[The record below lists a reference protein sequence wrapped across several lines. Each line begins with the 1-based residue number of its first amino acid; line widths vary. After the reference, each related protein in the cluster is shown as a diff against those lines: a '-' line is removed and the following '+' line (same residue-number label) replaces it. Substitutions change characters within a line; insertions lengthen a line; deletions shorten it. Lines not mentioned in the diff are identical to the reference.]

1 MSNEIATSEA
11 QSGTA
16 TPAVVT
22 PPVTEEVTSGAPP
35 QEGTSAT
42 PDSEAQRLKKSQE
55 TRDRIEELAARAKA
69 GTEYGEY
76 WRQRFEE
83 SQRQPQQTPSAPV
96 QAEQPEPE
104 PSEDD
109 FEDPKQYAKAYAAW
123 VRKET
128 TKEVQRAVKEAQTT
142 AQKTAKDEMA
152 KAAEETRLRNLG
164 DTFGLRQQQ
173 FAEKNPDYEVAVKN
187 PALTFFNGQFL
198 EALMASEK
206 GPDIAYYIAKSPK
219 EVARLAGQTI
229 PQRLASLGRIEAELS
244 RPPPPPKVTAAPA
257 PPTPI
262 GGGAGGE
269 VDPSKLSTAEWIA
282 HRTAELR
289 AKRSGNTR

>member
-1 MSNEIATSEA
+1 MSNEI
-11 QSGTA
+11 G
-16 TPAVVT
+16 VT
-22 PPVTEEVTSGAPP
+22 PPQEGTAPPAAEASPAPDQVTSGAPP

-55 TRDRIEELAARAKA
+55 TRERIEELAARAKA

-76 WRQRFEE
+76 WRSRFEE
-83 SQRQPQQTPSAPV
+83 SQRQTSQQPTAAPV
-96 QAEQPEPE
+96 QAEQPDPE
-104 PSEDD
+104 PSEDA

-123 VRKET
+123 IRKET
-128 TKEVQRAVKEAQTT
+128 AKEVAQVKLEAKSIGTKA
-142 AQKTAKDEMA
+142 AQDAMA
-152 KAAEETRLRNLG
+152 KAAEETRLKSLNDG
-164 DTFGLRQQQ
+164 FGLRQQQ
-173 FAEKNPDYEVAVKN
+173 FAEKTPDYEVAVKN
-187 PALTFFNGQFL
+187 PALTFFNGQVL

-206 GPDIAYYIAKSPK
+206 GPEIAYYIAKSPK

-269 VDPSKLSTAEWIA
+269 VDPSKLSTADWIA
-282 HRTAELR
+282 RRTAEI
-289 AKRSGNTR
+289 RSRQGRQR